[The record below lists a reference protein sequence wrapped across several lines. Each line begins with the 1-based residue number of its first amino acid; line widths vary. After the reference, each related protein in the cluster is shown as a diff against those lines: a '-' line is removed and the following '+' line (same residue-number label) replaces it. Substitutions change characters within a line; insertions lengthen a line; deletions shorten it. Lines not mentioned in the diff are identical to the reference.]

1 MKSVSS
7 PLTSGRCLRAAPF
20 GTIACVSILLVSG
33 CSSAVRP
40 STPQAITLAS
50 WQHHHATFYYY
61 GLTSLYTCDGL
72 QEKVAQI
79 LLYLGARPDL
89 KVQTSACAR
98 LTAPVHS
105 AYVTA
110 DFDTLT
116 VASPSTSPTVKGQ
129 WKRFIV
135 APHRPNFMG
144 TGECELI
151 DQMKPSIIAGF
162 SLRDLH
168 YDTSCFPRSVTIAD
182 YGVKGETLEAAG

>member
-1 MKSVSS
+1 VS
-7 PLTSGRCLRAAPF
+7 L
-20 GTIACVSILLVSG
+20 ILAGG
-33 CSSAVRP
+33 CSSAPRP

-72 QEKVAQI
+72 QGKVKQI

-89 KVQTSACAR
+89 KVETTACAR

-116 VASPSTSPTVKGQ
+116 VVSSATSPTVKGR
-129 WKRFIV
+129 WKPFIV

-144 TGECELI
+144 IGECELI
-151 DQMKPSIIAGF
+151 DQMKASIIAGF

-168 YDTSCFPRSVTIAD
+168 YDTRCFPRSVTIAD
-182 YGVKGETLEAAG
+182 YSVDGQTLEAAG

>member
-1 MKSVSS
+1 M
-7 PLTSGRCLRAAPF
+7 A
-20 GTIACVSILLVSG
+20 ACVSILFVGG
-33 CSSAVRP
+33 CSSTAQP
-40 STPQAITLAS
+40 STPQPVTLAS
-50 WQHHHATFYYY
+50 WQHHHATFYYF

-72 QEKVAQI
+72 KGKVTQI

-89 KVQTSACAR
+89 KVETTACAH

-116 VASPSTSPTVKGQ
+116 VASSATAPTVKGQ
-129 WKRFIV
+129 WKPFIV

-144 TGECELI
+144 VGECELI
-151 DQMKPSIIAGF
+151 NQMKPSITAGF
-162 SLRDLH
+162 SLRDLQ

-182 YGVKGETLEAAG
+182 YSVKGETLAAAG

>member
-1 MKSVSS
+1 MKGAPS
-7 PLTSGRCLRAAPF
+7 PLTSRRRSRVASL
-20 GTIACVSILLVSG
+20 GTIACLSIFATG
-33 CSSAVRP
+33 CSSTPQP
-40 STPQAITLAS
+40 STPPAVTLAS

-72 QEKVAQI
+72 KEKVRQI

-89 KVQTSACAR
+89 KVETTACAR
-98 LTAPVHS
+98 LVAPVHS

-116 VASPSTSPTVKGQ
+116 VANSSTSPTVKGY
-129 WKRFIV
+129 WKPFVV
-135 APHRPNFMG
+135 APHRPYFMG
-144 TGECELI
+144 VGECELI
-151 DQMKPSIIAGF
+151 NQMKPSIIAGF

-182 YGVKGETLEAAG
+182 YGVKGETLQTAG